1 MEKSFLLKNIQLNFN
16 WYNFYLTS
24 SYNKENT
31 LYNKLVKNIF
41 NFNFINKYICTY
53 IKLFIYNYILFYNLK
68 LITIQYIYNK
78 LNKVLYYCLKNKYK
92 INKNHIKL
100 ISLRKELNN
109 NIYDKKIKFNYLI
122 Y

>member
-1 MEKSFLLKNIQLNFN
+1 LEKSFLLKNIQLNFN